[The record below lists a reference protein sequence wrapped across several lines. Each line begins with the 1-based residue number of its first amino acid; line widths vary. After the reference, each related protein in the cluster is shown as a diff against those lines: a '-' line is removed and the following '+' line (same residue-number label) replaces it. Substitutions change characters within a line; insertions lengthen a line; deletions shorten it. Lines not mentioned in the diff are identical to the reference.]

1 MELVPSLSGNCNH
14 HVISEKHGGLSWGDI
29 VTIRFKMPVQ
39 TYNVPLILPS
49 LRKEESINQI
59 IDALEYLEQVS
70 SDIFSRI
77 SARVAENRE
86 RLASLNQRSDL
97 AQARIDKIKGIK
109 KATRV
114 FSSAKYPAS
123 KELEPYKSLYSSETE
138 LAEIKRRSYELNSKF
153 TTVDDKLLKEKLQ
166 FYNVHLNVQK
176 KEDEG
181 KGEGLGSLPRNL
193 HSVSS
198 LLLFNSTEN
207 PYKKYV
213 MLDPLAGAVTKTRSN
228 IEEEENM
235 AEAPISITR
244 GEELDRLTTA
254 NYFYVPNLGE
264 VPEIDV
270 PVYLP
275 DLPGVA
281 DDVSYRSVL
290 LLYLLVLGN
299 LLLLLLL
306 LLLVVGCF
314 L

>member
-1 MELVPSLSGNCNH
+1 
-14 HVISEKHGGLSWGDI
+14 
-29 VTIRFKMPVQ
+29 MPVQ
-39 TYNVPLILPS
+39 KYNVPLVLPG
-49 LRKEESINQI
+49 LRKEESINQV
-59 IDALEYLEQVS
+59 IDALEYLERVS
-70 SDIFSRI
+70 ADIFSRI
-77 SARVAENRE
+77 SQRVAENRE
-86 RLASLNQRSDL
+86 RLAALNHRSDL

-123 KELEPYKSLYSSETE
+123 EELEPYRSLYSGETE
-138 LAEIKRRSYELNSKF
+138 LNEVKRRTYSLDSKF
-153 TTVDDKLLKEKLQ
+153 TPVDAKTLKEKLQ
-166 FYNVHLNVQK
+166 FFNVHLNVK
-176 KEDEG
+176 KKQDDT
-181 KGEGLGSLPRNL
+181 KGEGLGSLPKNL

-235 AEAPISITR
+235 AEAPLSITR
-244 GEELDRLTTA
+244 GEEMDRLATT

-281 DDVSYRSVL
+281 DDVSYR
-290 LLYLLVLGN
+290 
-299 LLLLLLL
+299 
-306 LLLVVGCF
+306 
-314 L
+314 